1 MAKTSQIN
9 RNKMRERL
17 SSRDKAKR
25 GVLKAVVMDRTL
37 PVEERFEATIK
48 LAQLP
53 RNGAKVRVRL
63 RCELSGRARANY
75 RKFMLSRIALRD
87 LASSGQIPGMVK
99 ASW

>member
-9 RNKMRERL
+9 RNKMRERMAA
-17 SSRDKAKR
+17 RDKTKR
-25 GVLKAVVMDRTL
+25 AALKSVVMDRTL
-37 PVEERFEATIK
+37 PVEDRFEATIR

-63 RCELSGRARANY
+63 RCELTGRARANY
-75 RKFMLSRIALRD
+75 RKFKLSRIALRD